1 MTLQPSITGFG
12 TKLTAPGKER
22 KAVYPKQE
30 HRCHA
35 YCKPNKTSMT
45 LVSSSYH
52 GFILGGRDIKIEWVT
67 ILSLQIVGWLRDS
80 GAFRVQRKA
89 GAFFNE
95 IVSQ

>member
-52 GFILGGRDIKIEWVT
+52 GFILGGRDIQIEWLNLKASENCKK
-67 ILSLQIVGWLRDS
+67 IKINQAYRS
-80 GAFRVQRKA
+80 GL
-89 GAFFNE
+89 N
-95 IVSQ
+95 